1 MPQSHYRKL
10 LLLMAIS
17 FFIICLVMY
26 FNIYE
31 LDHVY
36 FSLTRFYM
44 MVLMVK
50 TMAVVVP
57 MMYPKK
63 TMNGIIM
70 GASLT
75 IFVAALIMV
84 RSQTFV
90 NDMRWMNAMIPYHSI
105 AILTSERANIQDPEV
120 RKLADSI
127 IATQNREIA
136 VMQALIKR
144 LSQQLQP
151 ARPMATH

>member
-44 MVLMVK
+44 TVLMVK